1 MTWCRTEDHGI
12 LPFRIKV
19 IFYLFSEWLRLKH
32 VSDCAMADQVLSAKD
47 MLPLEGCQEIARW
60 RNKKAADWTRR
71 KYMF

>member
-32 VSDCAMADQVLSAKD
+32 VSDCAMADQVLSASMSGEPLWVGVP
-47 MLPLEGCQEIARW
+47 ML
-60 RNKKAADWTRR
+60 
-71 KYMF
+71 